1 MSSVRYAAEALIK
14 RDIAVNIERFRF
26 VAEIVALTAI
36 AASLMAVVYE
46 LRQTQ
51 AALVSSTYQA
61 RAFDAIAVR
70 TALADSD
77 HLLPLLVKTD
87 SGCDQETV
95 STLNAVDRIRIREF
109 LFTEMFD
116 LDNEF
121 YQYEHGFLDPDFFE
135 NAFRPRLRWAAR
147 RWRSMGIR
155 ENRQS
160 FVEFTDELLAES
172 DGENPNFS
180 PCS

>member
-1 MSSVRYAAEALIK
+1 M
-14 RDIAVNIERFRF
+14 NIERFRF
-26 VAEIVALTAI
+26 VAEFVALTAI

>member
-1 MSSVRYAAEALIK
+1 M
-14 RDIAVNIERFRF
+14 NIERFRII
-26 VAEIVALTAI
+26 AEVIALMAV

-51 AALVSSTYQA
+51 AALVASTYQA

-70 TALADSD
+70 TGLADSD
-77 HLLPLLVKTD
+77 HLLPLLVETD
-87 SGCDQETV
+87 YGCDQAV
-95 STLNAVDRIRIREF
+95 LSTLSAIEQARIREF

-121 YQYEHGFLDPDFFE
+121 YQYEHGYLDADFFD
-135 NAFRPRLRWAAR
+135 NAYIPRLRFAAS
-147 RWRSMGIR
+147 RWRAMGIR

-160 FVEFTDELLAES
+160 FMEFTDQILAEG
-172 DGENPNFS
+172 DGENREFDRCN
-180 PCS
+180 